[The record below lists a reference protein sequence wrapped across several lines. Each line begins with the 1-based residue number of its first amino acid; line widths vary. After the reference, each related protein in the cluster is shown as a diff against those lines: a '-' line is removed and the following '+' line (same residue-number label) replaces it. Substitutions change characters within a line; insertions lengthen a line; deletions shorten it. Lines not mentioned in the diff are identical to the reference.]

1 MKQQLLLNEAAE
13 YNDVIDNVFGKL
25 SFARY
30 RNNFELFWVRGAQ
43 ILKDQIEKL
52 LEIEGWTKSEKEF
65 LKLIKELIIAK
76 LEKKNLIILSLNEIK
91 DISGLSIDVMIE
103 RDQLVQEAIMDKEI
117 EGESFDLKEILFLLD
132 MDARLLKLVKDKLMN
147 DEVDAKDISNLKN
160 ISFSLVKV
168 YLFLADFEVT
178 KDQLKDS
185 MLTIKEIW
193 REYHPIS
200 TLTVHNA

>member
-1 MKQQLLLNEAAE
+1 MGQQLLLNEAAE

-25 SFARY
+25 SFTSY
-30 RNNFELFWVRGAQ
+30 RNHAELYWVRGAQ
-43 ILKDQIEKL
+43 ILKEQINKL

-65 LKLIKELIIAK
+65 LELIKKSIIAK
-76 LEKKNLIILSLNEIK
+76 LEKKDFIVLSSGEIK
-91 DISGLSIDVMIE
+91 DISELSIDVMIE

-117 EGESFDLKEILFLLD
+117 EGESFDLKEVLFLLD
-132 MDARLLKLVKDKLMN
+132 MDARLLKLIKNKLINDDVKV
-147 DEVDAKDISNLKN
+147 EDIYNLKSV
-160 ISFSLVKV
+160 SFSLVKA
-168 YLFLADFEVT
+168 YLFLGNLEVT

-193 REYHPIS
+193 REHHPIS